1 MSSPRTYGHWRK
13 PQAPGIGR
21 LSGALTVGVF
31 ALLILMVLVQIIA
44 GIIPAL
50 VLGSIGGSLGLLFA
64 RKDVHGVSLAGKIG
78 ERMRFWRSRRRG
90 ENLYRSGPLGVT
102 GGAFLLPGVLA
113 PTNVADFVDGFGRD
127 FAVITTGRAG
137 TFAVVFACESE
148 GASLVTQDQVDTWV
162 ARWGQFLARLGE
174 EPGLVGASV
183 VVESAPDTGSRLQR
197 EISTHQAENIPAL
210 AEQMLSEV
218 ADIYPYGSASLRAYV
233 TLTFENHLG
242 KGTSKTLDIEEA
254 GLELA
259 TRLPSLSQAL
269 TGTGAGFVR
278 PLDAAGLGRVVRLAY
293 DPGAQEVFDDALA
306 SSEAVTLGWN
316 EVGPS
321 ATQANW
327 DNLVHDN
334 AVSVSWVMSA
344 APRGIVQSNILAS
357 LLAPSPRIARKRV
370 ALLYR
375 PIEAGRAGE
384 IVEKDKNAASV
395 RVSSSANVRARDEVA
410 LAHAVASA
418 AEEAAGAGLENF
430 GMVITATTTSDAGD
444 VKDTVD
450 AVGSL
455 ASSARIRIRKCY
467 GGQDAAFAISL
478 PLGIMPGR
486 YSVIS
491 ESVREAL

>member
-1 MSSPRTYGHWRK
+1 
-13 PQAPGIGR
+13 
-21 LSGALTVGVF
+21 
-31 ALLILMVLVQIIA
+31 
-44 GIIPAL
+44 
-50 VLGSIGGSLGLLFA
+50 
-64 RKDVHGVSLAGKIG
+64 
-78 ERMRFWRSRRRG
+78 
-90 ENLYRSGPLGVT
+90 
-102 GGAFLLPGVLA
+102 
-113 PTNVADFVDGFGRD
+113 
-127 FAVITTGRAG
+127 
-137 TFAVVFACESE
+137 
-148 GASLVTQDQVDTWV
+148 
-162 ARWGQFLARLGE
+162 
-174 EPGLVGASV
+174 
-183 VVESAPDTGSRLQR
+183 
-197 EISTHQAENIPAL
+197 
-210 AEQMLSEV
+210 MLSEV

-444 VKDTVD
+444 VKDMVD